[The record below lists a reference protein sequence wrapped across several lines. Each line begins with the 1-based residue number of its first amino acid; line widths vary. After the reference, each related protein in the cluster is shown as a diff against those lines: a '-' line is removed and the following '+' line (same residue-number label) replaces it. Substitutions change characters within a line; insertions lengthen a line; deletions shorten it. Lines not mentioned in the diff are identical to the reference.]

1 MLMPQLVLVGLALA
15 SEPVCSA
22 KQAAHAEME
31 ASALKSWPEIYR
43 SYDRFQHC
51 DDGAIAEGY
60 SSAVA
65 GMFAQRWGDIDK
77 LGVLVDKHPDFKS
90 FVLHHVD
97 ETISREV
104 LETIAHNAK
113 HACPNALI
121 MLCAEISIT
130 VSEVPK

>member
-1 MLMPQLVLVGLALA
+1 MVIPHLVLGLALA
-15 SEPVCSA
+15 SDPACTV
-22 KQAAHAEME
+22 KQAARAETE
-31 ASALKSWPEIYR
+31 ASTLKSWAEIYR

-60 SSAVA
+60 SAAV
-65 GMFAQRWGDIDK
+65 GNMFSQRWGDIDK
-77 LGVLVDKHPDFKS
+77 LGELVDKHEDFKS

-97 ETISREV
+97 ETISAEV